1 MQTKLALL
9 TLASLAA
16 CATATPPKELVEA
29 RAAFARAEDSAAR
42 DYKPD
47 ELHEAQVAL
56 DRAEQAFSSNGSDER
71 ATTLAYLAGRAAAL
85 AETDGATAEAFKRK
99 SRAEAQLMQVAVAD
113 LQKTRYAL
121 KTARER
127 LEAETAAR
135 KEMERRAK
143 DALNKLM
150 LASVPVKEEARGT
163 VITLPGSVLF
173 ASGKASLLTSGEQ
186 KLAQVAAAL
195 KDQPDQEI
203 AVEGHT
209 DSRGSDAITRPLSEQ
224 RAQTVKSFLVAQ
236 GVSDGHIRAVG
247 LGSSIPVADNAT
259 AEGRA
264 DNRRVEIVIK
274 PPPEPK

>member
-1 MQTKLALL
+1 LAVL
-9 TLASLAA
+9 TLFSVAA
-16 CATATPPKELVEA
+16 CATAVPPKELVEA
-29 RAAFARAEDSAAR
+29 RADLTRAEDSAAKA
-42 DYKPD
+42 YKPD

-56 DRAEQAFSSNGSDER
+56 DRAERAFSDNGSDDR
-71 ATTLAYLAGRAAAL
+71 TLTLAYLAGRAAQL
-85 AETDGATAEAFKRK
+85 AETDGATAEAFERK
-99 SRAEAQLMQVAVAD
+99 NQAVAMITQVAVAD
-113 LQKTRYAL
+113 LRRTRYEL
-121 KTARER
+121 KTAREK
-127 LEAETAAR
+127 LEAETLAR

-143 DALNKLM
+143 DALDKLM

-173 ASGKASLLTSGEQ
+173 PSGKASLLTSGEQ

-195 KDQPDQEI
+195 KDAPDQQI

-209 DSRGSDAITRPLSEQ
+209 DSRGSDAINLPLSEQ
-224 RAQTVKSFLVAQ
+224 RARTVKSFLVAQ
-236 GVSDGHIRAVG
+236 GVAGDHIEALG
-247 LGSSIPVADNAT
+247 LGSSVPVADNAT